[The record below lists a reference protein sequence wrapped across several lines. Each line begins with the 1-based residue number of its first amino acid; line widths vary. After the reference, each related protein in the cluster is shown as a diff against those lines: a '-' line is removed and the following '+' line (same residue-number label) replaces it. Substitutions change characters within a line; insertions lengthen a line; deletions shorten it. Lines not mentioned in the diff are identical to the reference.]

1 MHTELFA
8 GSSLSRR
15 TLTMRWLMA
24 QLLFPRWLALA
35 LVFSACTMG
44 ENKAIEWYH
53 YSPTVLNQAE
63 TDGRPVILNFH
74 ADWCSPCLK
83 LDEFT
88 FSDERVIES
97 TKSFLMMKVDITD
110 YESADAQNIREQ
122 FGVTGVP
129 EIIFLNRAGNEVQGT
144 RVIGYL
150 GAEKFL
156 RLLKSV
162 NSIFQKVP

>member
-1 MHTELFA
+1 MGRLF
-8 GSSLSRR
+8 
-15 TLTMRWLMA
+15 
-24 QLLFPRWLALA
+24 FPRGVA
-35 LVFSACTMG
+35 LVLVFYACTMKKNEG
-44 ENKAIEWYH
+44 IEWYH

-74 ADWCSPCLK
+74 ADWCSPCLQ
-83 LDEFT
+83 LDQFT

-110 YESADAQNIREQ
+110 YESVDAKNIREQ

-129 EIIFLNRAGNEVQGT
+129 EIIFLNSTGNEVQET

-156 RLLKSV
+156 QLLRSV
-162 NSIFQKVP
+162 NSALQKVP